1 MINRTM
7 AAIALALVL
16 IGTALFGA
24 YMHGASVT
32 QAKADLAI
40 AKLNQGIADQRT
52 AHAKQLADVQAEQR
66 EKEQANQENMTVID
80 EKHQKEMNDEITSR
94 DSTIAGLRSGAI
106 GLRDKFTSCQRS
118 AHSAAGA
125 FSIATG
131 SSDAAAS
138 IELRN
143 EDAEFLIRLGTEA
156 DQVADQLRACQAII
170 KSERADGKGPSKP

>member
-1 MINRTM
+1 MKSLIIRIAITFAILLGGLYVAHKRGYE
-7 AAIALALVL
+7 AAELKGNLKIA
-16 IGTALFGA
+16 I
-24 YMHGASVT
+24 
-32 QAKADLAI
+32 
-40 AKLNQGIADQRT
+40 LNQSIADQRT
-52 AHAKQLADVQAEQR
+52 AHAKERGDMLEAQR
-66 EKEQANQENMTVID
+66 EKEQANQDHMATID
-80 EKHQKEMNDEITSR
+80 EKHQKEMADEITSR

-143 EDAEFLIRLGTEA
+143 EDAEFLVTLAHEA
-156 DQVADQLRACQAII
+156 DQVTDQLRACQAII
-170 KSERADGKGPSKP
+170 RSDRAGHP